1 MLSKL
6 LDSVSLEEDDIFA
19 DDSSNDDITFSSFDS
34 DEDDDAK
41 EVSEIS
47 CDESEINTR
56 LNQKSKKDLYSSVKT
71 ALQTNIYQKEKTDA
85 HLYCHPESEM
95 PLVISRVAGKCFHIE
110 CCKCSSCKKQITSP
124 SASVISERPF
134 TLLCNECAED
144 LERET
149 ILCPI
154 CHQAIDEDD
163 ETETLRANYTCHIA
177 CMHCCMCSRTYKEV
191 QTFEVLE
198 FGGVPYCM
206 CHDCADFITRSNIPS
221 LNLSGRI
228 PAKILK
234 ENNYVCDSCNG
245 KLKGRF
251 FFFSNGSILCKS
263 CASP

>member
-1 MLSKL
+1 MGFFKPTDGKTKELNEQ
-6 LDSVSLEEDDIFA
+6 LDNIEKKIDDHIESCSSGSGSGEGLTSEQAQQLATAYEHSQQQHVSFDDLNNINATSLNGYSFSEVMTLEEYNNLTTK
-19 DDSSNDDITFSSFDS
+19 DS
-34 DEDDDAK
+34 
-41 EVSEIS
+41 
-47 CDESEINTR
+47 
-56 LNQKSKKDLYSSVKT
+56 
-71 ALQTNIYQKEKTDA
+71 NIIY
-85 HLYCHPESEM
+85 
-95 PLVISRVAGKCFHIE
+95 LVI
-110 CCKCSSCKKQITSP
+110 
-124 SASVISERPF
+124 
-134 TLLCNECAED
+134 
-144 LERET
+144 
-149 ILCPI
+149 
-154 CHQAIDEDD
+154 DD